1 MGKLVVT
8 IGVGDQHGRQCE
20 DLEVTVDSLLWR
32 RHRTRQGQ
40 PVIGAILTHLR
51 LRRL

>member
-1 MGKLVVT
+1 MTSITEADV
-8 IGVGDQHGRQCE
+8 E
-20 DLEVTVDSLLWR
+20 SAAMDLEVTVDSLLWR
-32 RHRTRQGQ
+32 RHRARQGQ